1 MGQKYSMLQRVNQA
15 GFFQHLIQGLCPCCL
30 ITGYI
35 IIIIIIINY
44 VYSKLIYYTNIPSDL
59 MASHELLN
67 LNTGGH
73 LSMAIYAWSSIG
85 HPHTRRKSLSNSMF
99 GGRVGVT

>member
-67 LNTGGH
+67 LN
-73 LSMAIYAWSSIG
+73 
-85 HPHTRRKSLSNSMF
+85 
-99 GGRVGVT
+99 